1 MQAHPTIFKSSE
13 IGTELSTYASV
24 HKDALEKKFEEA
36 HDLYKR
42 PYPRS
47 GSIQHREEAERHI
60 KGLRQQDPNF
70 DIFICEIGKWCPWN
84 RALRGYRGGRLHR
97 NPPEHTHEGYKSNI
111 DDHAYKGETRDSV

>member
-1 MQAHPTIFKSSE
+1 MKDLMEHLRKKFPSEVEEIDAVMQAHPTIFKSSE

-36 HDLYKR
+36 HDFSTSVR
-42 PYPRS
+42 GIRS

-70 DIFICEIGKWCPWN
+70 DIFICEIGKWCPWI
-84 RALRGYRGGRLHR
+84 RALRISRR
-97 NPPEHTHEGYKSNI
+97 
-111 DDHAYKGETRDSV
+111 

>member
-36 HDLYKR
+36 HDFSTSVRGIKV
-42 PYPRS
+42 
-47 GSIQHREEAERHI
+47 REHSTPGRR
-60 KGLRQQDPNF
+60 LSDTSRVRQQDPNF

-84 RALRGYRGGRLHR
+84 PCAGISRR
-97 NPPEHTHEGYKSNI
+97 
-111 DDHAYKGETRDSV
+111 